1 MELFLLIKKII
12 MAKKQISLEVVN
24 PYAAGIDVGSRSHW
38 VSVGQNSEDVKEYGV
53 YSEDHRELCEWLKK
67 HKVTTIAM
75 ESTGTY
81 WQNLFSSLVAYGF
94 EVILVNG
101 RQTKNIKG
109 KKTDILDCQWIQKLH
124 TLGLLSSSFLPDST
138 TDIIRTYSRHRQNI
152 IKQSASIVMKMQKYF
167 RLMNM
172 RLDVVVKDIVGLTGI
187 KIINDFVKGEKSGKE
202 LAKNRHYNCKKSED
216 EIAKA
221 LQYNGRED
229 YYFALQHEWNTY
241 LHLQKQIDEVDI
253 QIKKHLTDVIDKDDD
268 KKQHIASK
276 KPYKRKNKN
285 AIRGTDMNQM
295 SYQYFEGIDLMA
307 IEGVND
313 ATIMAI
319 ISEIGL
325 KGIKKFNSSK
335 QFTSWLRL
343 APNNK
348 ISGGRVLSNYLPKG
362 SNRLKI
368 ALRQAANAIGNLKEG
383 HLSDFFRRI
392 NYKRGRATAVS
403 ATARKLAVI
412 IWNMLVK
419 GVSYNPPTEY
429 LFLDQKR
436 KMKLVSR
443 IKKNI
448 VKFELSPK
456 DVGFNNLLTIST

>member
-1 MELFLLIKKII
+1 MSKN
-12 MAKKQISLEVVN
+12 QVSLEVIN
-24 PYAAGIDVGSRSHW
+24 PNASGIDIGSRSHW
-38 VSVGQNSEDVKEYGV
+38 VAVGQDAQDVKEFGV
-53 YSEDHRELCEWLKK
+53 YTEDHQELSKWLKE
-67 HKVTTIAM
+67 HEVTTIAM

-81 WQNLFSSLVAYGF
+81 WQNIFSFLVAQGF

-109 KKTDILDCQWIQKLH
+109 KKTDIKDCQWIQKLH

-152 IKQSASIVMKMQKYF
+152 LKQSGATIQKMQKYL
-167 RLMNM
+167 RLMNL
-172 RLDVVVKDIVGLTGI
+172 RLDVVVNDIVGLTGK
-187 KIINDFVKGEKSGKE
+187 KIIESFISGEKSGKE
-202 LAKNRHYNCKKSED
+202 LAKHRHYNIRKSEE

-229 YYFALQHEWNTY
+229 YYFALKQEWKTY
-241 LHLQKQIDEVDI
+241 LHLQKQIDETDKE
-253 QIKKHLTDVIDKDDD
+253 IKKLLKKIIKNDENKKKHTAKKKD
-268 KKQHIASK
+268 
-276 KPYKRKNKN
+276 YKRKNKN
-285 AIRGTDMNQM
+285 AIRNTDMNQIGF
-295 SYQYFEGIDLMA
+295 QYFEGIDLMA

-313 ATIMAI
+313 ATVMAF

-325 KGIKKFNSSK
+325 AGIKKFK
-335 QFTSWLRL
+335 TAKEFTAWLRL

-348 ISGGRVLSNYLPKG
+348 ISGGKVLSHHLPKG

-368 ALRQAANAIGNLKEG
+368 ALRQAANVIGNLKEG
-383 HLSDFFRRI
+383 HLNNFFRRI
-392 NYKRGRATAVS
+392 NYKKGRATAIS

-412 IWNMLVK
+412 IWNMLAK
-419 GVSYNPPTEY
+419 GEPYKPPTEY

-436 KMKLVSR
+436 KLRLVSR

-448 VKFELSPK
+448 AKFDIKPQE
-456 DVGFNNLLTIST
+456 VGFDNLLNLNT

>member
-1 MELFLLIKKII
+1 
-12 MAKKQISLEVVN
+12 
-24 PYAAGIDVGSRSHW
+24 
-38 VSVGQNSEDVKEYGV
+38 
-53 YSEDHRELCEWLKK
+53 LCEWLKK

-94 EVILVNG
+94 DVILVNG

-109 KKTDILDCQWIQKLH
+109 KKTDIKDCQWIQKLH

-138 TDIIRTYSRHRQNI
+138 TAIIRTYSRHRQNI
-152 IKQSASIVMKMQKYF
+152 LKQSASTIMKMQKYL

-172 RLDVVVKDIVGLTGI
+172 RLDVVVNDIVGLTGV
-187 KIINDFVKGEKSGKE
+187 KIITSFINGEKSGKE
-202 LAKNRHYNCKKSED
+202 LAKHRHYNCKKPET

-221 LQYNGRED
+221 LEYNGRED
-229 YYFALQHEWNTY
+229 YYFALQHEWKTY
-241 LHLQKQIDEVDI
+241 LHLQTQIDEVDV
-253 QIKKHLTDVIDKDDD
+253 QIKKHLTDVIDKDDN

-285 AIRGTDMNQM
+285 TIRGTDMNQM

-325 KGIKKFNSSK
+325 EGIKKFETAK

-348 ISGGRVLSNYLPKG
+348 ISGGKVLSHHLPKG

-419 GVSYNPPTEY
+419 GVPYNPPTEY

-443 IKKNI
+443 IKKQI
-448 VKFELSPK
+448 AKFELNPE
-456 DVGFNNLLTIST
+456 DVGFDKMLNISV

>member
-1 MELFLLIKKII
+1 MSKKR
-12 MAKKQISLEVVN
+12 ISLEVVN
-24 PYAAGIDVGSRSHW
+24 PYASGIDIGSRSHW
-38 VSVGQNSEDVKEYGV
+38 VAVGQDAEDVKEFGV
-53 YSEDHRELCEWLKK
+53 YTEDHQKLSLWLKE
-67 HKVTTIAM
+67 HEVRTIAM

-81 WQNLFSSLVAYGF
+81 WQNLFSYLVAEDF

-152 IKQSASIVMKMQKYF
+152 LKQAGATVQKMQKYL
-167 RLMNM
+167 RLMNL
-172 RLDVVVKDIVGLTGI
+172 RLDVVVNDIVGLTGT
-187 KIINDFVKGEKSGKE
+187 KIISAFIGGEKSGKE
-202 LAKNRHYNCKKSED
+202 LAKHRHYNIRKSEE

-229 YYFALQHEWNTY
+229 YFFALKQEWKTY
-241 LHLQKQIDEVDI
+241 LHLQKQIDETDKE
-253 QIKKHLTDVIDKDDD
+253 IKKLLKGIIKNDV
-268 KKQHIASK
+268 KKKNHKVK
-276 KPYKRKNKN
+276 KKAYKRKNKN
-285 AIRGTDMNQM
+285 AIRNTDMNQIGF
-295 SYQYFEGIDLMA
+295 QYFEGVDLMA

-313 ATIMAI
+313 ATVMTF

-325 KGIKKFNSSK
+325 DGIKKFKTSK
-335 QFTSWLRL
+335 EFTAWLRL

-348 ISGGRVLSNYLPKG
+348 ISGGKVLSHHLPKG

-368 ALRQAANAIGNLKEG
+368 VLRQSANVIGNLKEG
-383 HLSDFFRRI
+383 HLNDFFRRI
-392 NYKRGRATAVS
+392 NYKKGRATAIS

-412 IWNMLVK
+412 IWNMLSK
-419 GVSYNPPTEY
+419 GEEYKPPTEY

-436 KMKLVSR
+436 KMKLVSNIR
-443 IKKNI
+443 KKI
-448 VKFELSPK
+448 AKFELKPEE
-456 DVGFNNLLTIST
+456 VGFNLNADFQ

>member
-1 MELFLLIKKII
+1 MK
-12 MAKKQISLEVVN
+12 KKQISLEVVN
-24 PYAAGIDVGSRSHW
+24 PNAAGIDIGSRSHW
-38 VSVGQNSEDVKEYGV
+38 VAVGQNAQDIKEFGV
-53 YSEDHRELCEWLKK
+53 YSQDHQELCEWLKK
-67 HKVTTIAM
+67 HEVTTIAM

-81 WQNLFSSLVAYGF
+81 WQNLFSSLVVFGF
-94 EVILVNG
+94 DVILVNG

-152 IKQSASIVMKMQKYF
+152 IKQSTRTVMKIQKYF

-172 RLDVVVKDIVGLTGI
+172 RLDVVVNDIVGLTGTN
-187 KIINDFVKGEKSGKE
+187 IINDFINGEKSGKA
-202 LAKNRHYNCKKSED
+202 LAKHRHHNIKKSED

-229 YYFALQHEWNTY
+229 YYFALKQEWNTY
-241 LHLQKQIDEVDI
+241 IHLQKQIDEVNV
-253 QIKKHLTDVIDKDDD
+253 QIKNHLSEVIDNDDN

-285 AIRGTDMNQM
+285 TIRGVDMNQI

-313 ATIMAI
+313 ATIMAL

-325 KGIKKFNSSK
+325 EGIKKFETAK

-348 ISGGRVLSNYLPKG
+348 ISGGKILSNHIPKG

-368 ALRQAANAIGNLKEG
+368 ALRLSANSIGNLKEG

-392 NYKRGRATAVS
+392 NYKRGRATAIS

-419 GVSYNPPTEY
+419 EIPYNPPTEY

-448 VKFELSPK
+448 AKFELNPE
-456 DVGFNNLLTIST
+456 DVGFSLNTVIQ

>member
-1 MELFLLIKKII
+1 
-12 MAKKQISLEVVN
+12 MAKKKMSLEVVN
-24 PYAAGIDVGSRSHW
+24 PNAAGIDIGSKSHW
-38 VSVGQNSEDVKEYGV
+38 VAVGQNAQDVKEFGV
-53 YSEDHRELCEWLKK
+53 YSEDQQALCKWLEK

-81 WQNLFSSLVAYGF
+81 WQNLFSALVVYGF
-94 EVILVNG
+94 DVILVNG

-109 KKTDILDCQWIQKLH
+109 KKTDIKDCQWIQKLH

-138 TDIIRTYSRHRQNI
+138 TAIIRTYSRHRQNI
-152 IKQSASIVMKMQKYF
+152 LKQASSCILKMQKYL

-172 RLDVVVKDIVGLTGI
+172 RLDVVVKDIVGLTGT
-187 KIINDFVKGEKSGKE
+187 KIISAFINGEKSGIE
-202 LAKNRHYNCKKSED
+202 LAKYRHYNCRKSEQ

-221 LQYNGRED
+221 LQYNKRED
-229 YYFALQHEWNTY
+229 YFFALKQEWSTY
-241 LHLQKQIDEVDI
+241 LHLQKQIDEVDV
-253 QIKKHLTDVIDKDDD
+253 QIKKHLEQVIDKDDN
-268 KKQHIASK
+268 KKQHIATK

-285 AIRGTDMNQM
+285 TIRDVDMNQM
-295 SYQYFEGIDLMA
+295 AYQYFEGVDLMA

-325 KGIKKFNSSK
+325 EGIKKFENAK

-348 ISGGRVLSNYLPKG
+348 ISGGKVLSHHLPKG

-368 ALRQAANAIGNLKEG
+368 ALRQSANVIGNLKEG
-383 HLSDFFRRI
+383 YLNDFFKRI
-392 NYKRGRATAVS
+392 NYKKGRSTAIS

-412 IWNMLVK
+412 IWNMLYK
-419 GVSYNPPTEY
+419 GIDYNPPTQY

-436 KMKLVSR
+436 KLKLVSR
-443 IKKNI
+443 IKRNI
-448 VKFELSPK
+448 VKFDIKPE
-456 DVGFNNLLTIST
+456 DVGFITT